1 MRPPFSFPQI
11 ATGDL
16 NIAVVGQLP
25 STNLPFGDQFEP
37 RPVKVV
43 RFEAAFRCRSLWKQ
57 DLENAPGHA
66 DDTLIVAD
74 AYTELDD
81 GSLGVPASIGR
92 KAKEHGPPRKRSAN
106 VLLNMPRGNCRV
118 DSALFREARPK
129 CHGATDERCF
139 ADMRVDGFCR
149 SGLTAA
155 EKIGQTRFS
164 HSF

>member
-1 MRPPFSFPQI
+1 MRPALSFPQI

-43 RFEAAFRCRSLWKQ
+43 RFEAAFRRRSLWKQ

-66 DDTLIVAD
+66 HYTLIFAE

-81 GSLGVPASIGR
+81 
-92 KAKEHGPPRKRSAN
+92 
-106 VLLNMPRGNCRV
+106 
-118 DSALFREARPK
+118 
-129 CHGATDERCF
+129 
-139 ADMRVDGFCR
+139 
-149 SGLTAA
+149 
-155 EKIGQTRFS
+155 
-164 HSF
+164 